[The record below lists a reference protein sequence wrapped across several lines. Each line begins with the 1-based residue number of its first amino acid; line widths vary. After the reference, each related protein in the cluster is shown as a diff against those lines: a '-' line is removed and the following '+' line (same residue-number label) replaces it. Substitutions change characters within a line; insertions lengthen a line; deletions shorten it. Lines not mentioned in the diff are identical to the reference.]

1 MSKDNKWYSLTNEQT
16 SSTTFFYDDYN
27 SNRAQLIQ
35 YTNNPSIPPH
45 PCSTFFKRKISSS
58 RNLQKGRTWLAAL
71 LMNRSRCSPSFRFE
85 EQSLSEKTQGM
96 KLYNVIFYYYPVPDA
111 SNHCSSP
118 NNNKLSFKVER
129 SL

>member
-1 MSKDNKWYSLTNEQT
+1 MSKDNKWYSLSNEQT

-45 PCSTFFKRKISSS
+45 PCSTFFKRK
-58 RNLQKGRTWLAAL
+58 NLFLQKPPERKDLAAL

-118 NNNKLSFKVER
+118 NNNNKLSFNVER